1 MRSRHATL
9 PIFAVVSWGVMFPV
23 LASAL
28 TRVDALN
35 LTTVRYVLATAVLL
49 ALLLAREG
57 VAALATQRRGT
68 EVVLLGA
75 LGFAGFN
82 TLTNLA
88 LGHAAPQQ
96 IALFAATVPLVT
108 QFVRWAR
115 DGVRPRPVLLGISL
129 VALAGVGLVITR
141 GRLDGL
147 GQFGWGGLLM
157 IGAVFGWA
165 FYTHG
170 ASRFP
175 VVRAALHH
183 ADRRRGHDRDA
194 RRQRRR
200 RPHRAPAR
208 ARRRRPR
215 RRRSAARVRGADR
228 RRPRGAGV
236 EHRRPP
242 ARPGECRAVH
252 EPGAGG
258 HVRGAD
264 RARIPAGRG
273 GAGGRRADHRRPG
286 GREPRHPYPFGSG
299 DRDGAGAGRGGGPAR
314 RGGPGRGGR
323 TLSRPTAWE
332 PEVARS

>member
-9 PIFAVVSWGVMFPV
+9 PIFAAVSWGVMFPV

-35 LTTVRYVLATAVLL
+35 LTTARYMLATAVLL

-57 VAALATQRRGT
+57 ATALATQRRGV

-82 TLTNLA
+82 TLMNLA

-115 DGVRPRPVLLGISL
+115 DGVRPRPALLGISF

-157 IGAVFGWA
+157 IGAVLGWA

-175 VVRAALHH
+175 EWSALRYTTLTAVAGMLAMIAASAVADLTGLQHAPAAADLVAIAPQLAYAVLVAAVLAVLAWNTGVRRLGPADAALFMNLVPV
-183 ADRRRGHDRDA
+183 ATFAVQILRGY
-194 RRQRRR
+194 
-200 RPHRAPAR
+200 RPVAVELVGAGLTIAALVAANLVTRT
-208 ARRRRPR
+208 
-215 RRRSAARVRGADR
+215 RSAAVTTTAPEPVAVVDR
-228 RRPRGAGV
+228 
-236 EHRRPP
+236 P
-242 ARPGECRAVH
+242 AVVDPVAV
-252 EPGAGG
+252 
-258 HVRGAD
+258 V
-264 RARIPAGRG
+264 GR
-273 GAGGRRADHRRPG
+273 
-286 GREPRHPYPFGSG
+286 
-299 DRDGAGAGRGGGPAR
+299 
-314 RGGPGRGGR
+314 
-323 TLSRPTAWE
+323 
-332 PEVARS
+332 